1 MVISVDM
8 TMQYLGHRL
17 PAMLRSNMRIRR
29 WNSTYQPP
37 DPPRAASNAH
47 RDFYKNMGRPVFK
60 SFLIAVCTFQAI
72 YWSWLKL
79 ESLEIKENKD
89 AELHSVEEELRSLTK
104 SKAVS

>member
-1 MVISVDM
+1 
-8 TMQYLGHRL
+8 
-17 PAMLRSNMRIRR
+17 MRIRR